1 MSYKTTKEQNLKQST
16 FERLQADSVALQ
28 NMAVS
33 WKSTLVSLRER
44 STVDESTDLDAEKE
58 TLVDFLTELLEG

>member
-1 MSYKTTKEQNLKQST
+1 MSYNTTKEQNLKQST

-33 WKSTLVSLRER
+33 WKNTLVSLREK
-44 STVDESTDLDAEKE
+44 SSVDESVDLDVEKE
-58 TLVDFLTELLEG
+58 ALVDFLTELLEG